1 MNVLT
6 LIYTIHVCTASVS
19 IYNCKCLF
27 FEKSLHVHLFILHIL
42 IHIGRAWYGTWLL
55 LRRWYLQIWSVKWMS
70 LWPIG
75 YHSAQPWDLGNGD
88 GVTSVGCVNSGVVYG
103 MLSYLQWLQVK
114 CLWEDFFSGYR
125 LCFSSSWNDLRC
137 GRRKPATASL
147 TVFIL
152 KHYFTASIWGLR
164 GTFAGR
170 HSRVERTGGAL
181 VTDCSRFE
189 LNLASLKTLWP

>member
-70 LWPIG
+70 LWSIVTILLSHETLVMVTEWPLWAVLRVAWCMECFLIFSDCRW
-75 YHSAQPWDLGNGD
+75 SASGKTFSQ
-88 GVTSVGCVNSGVVYG
+88 VTDSALVVRE
-103 MLSYLQWLQVK
+103 M
-114 CLWEDFFSGYR
+114 
-125 LCFSSSWNDLRC
+125 
-137 GRRKPATASL
+137 
-147 TVFIL
+147 
-152 KHYFTASIWGLR
+152 IWG
-164 GTFAGR
+164 
-170 HSRVERTGGAL
+170 VEEESQPEPL
-181 VTDCSRFE
+181 
-189 LNLASLKTLWP
+189 